1 MRYVLIFFRDTLSG
15 TTYFAVSLV
24 CFILICFCIYFF
36 KKVSLSE
43 KKLLEKEMESKVV
56 LVDSTGTNKNI
67 EVSFADEVDTGSQTI
82 TNVTSVLANQD
93 IYANDAGEEVSV
105 ENSEVA
111 PDTEV
116 LEDTVVEK
124 APVMINPD
132 EVALVSSDMNVIGS
146 SEKMASITGDGTVA
160 NTVSPVVSIDVN
172 ASNPVATGVIAIS
185 SVPTTVNTTA
195 TVPASQDDITV
206 V

>member
-105 ENSEVA
+105 ENSEVVL
-111 PDTEV
+111 DTEV

-160 NTVSPVVSIDVN
+160 NTVSPVVSTGVN
-172 ASNPVATGVIAIS
+172 ASNPVATGVAAIS

>member
-105 ENSEVA
+105 ESSEVV

-116 LEDTVVEK
+116 LEETVVEK

-146 SEKMASITGDGTVA
+146 SEKMASITGDGTVVS
-160 NTVSPVVSIDVN
+160 TVVSTGVNAGSPVTTEVT
-172 ASNPVATGVIAIS
+172 AAS
-185 SVPTTVNTTA
+185 SVPMTVNTTA